1 MPDWFEDDEFWS
13 TWYPFMFAE
22 DRLQQAEEEVARLI
36 ILAEFQGRSVLD
48 LACGPGR
55 HSIELAKKGY
65 QVTGVDRSPFLLSR
79 AKERASE
86 APIEVE
92 WIQDDMRTF
101 VRPDAFD
108 LAINMFTSFG
118 YFDDKAEDVLVLEQ
132 LHHSLTARGVLVM
145 DVISK
150 EWLAR
155 NFEAT
160 SSRETEDGSVVIN
173 RREIFDD
180 WTRIRNEW
188 ILLKD
193 DKVRS
198 FKFHHTIYSGQE
210 LKDRLGEAGFQSVA
224 LYGDLEGN
232 EYGTG
237 AKRLVAVARK

>member
-1 MPDWFEDDEFWS
+1 MAEWFENDEFWS

-22 DRLQQAEEEVARLI
+22 DRLEQAEEEVAQLLV
-36 ILAEFQGRSVLD
+36 LAEFQGRSVLD

-55 HSIELAKKGY
+55 HSIELAKKGF
-65 QVTGVDRSPFLLSR
+65 QVTGVDRSPFLLSK

-86 APIEVE
+86 DRIEAE

-118 YFDDKAEDVLVLEQ
+118 YFEDKAEDVLVLKQ
-132 LHHSLTARGVLVM
+132 LHHSLKARGVLVM
-145 DVISK
+145 DVLSK

-160 SSRETEDGSVVIN
+160 SSRETEDGYVVIN

-193 DKVRS
+193 DEVQS

-210 LKDRLGEAGFQSVA
+210 LTDRLEDAGFQSVA
-224 LYGDLEGN
+224 LYGDMEGN
-232 EYGTG
+232 EYGTE